1 MPKKG
6 SDYKVKGE
14 LYRDEDGRLM
24 VLEDKT
30 AKEIDIGNDLD
41 EFMGRIVTFTVKE
54 SKEV

>member
-24 VLEDKT
+24 ILEDKT